1 MSVLCPVMSVF
12 RLGTYFDYTVVVLRG
27 NPFFVVEPNALI
39 FNALIYKPAFF
50 YMQANCLSC

>member
-1 MSVLCPVMSVF
+1 MSVF
-12 RLGTYFDYTVVVLRG
+12 RLGTYFDYTAVVLRG

-39 FNALIYKPAFF
+39 FNALIYKPAFL